1 LRNYRVSDVTQR
13 AEIDPPVLSVSQL
26 NRRVAEL
33 LEEALPLQTV
43 RGEISNFVRAASGH
57 WYFSL
62 KDSSAQ
68 LRAVMFKGR
77 AQQVSFMPRDGTQV
91 EVRGQVTLYQAR
103 GDFQLMVDSMRQA
116 GAGNLYQQFL
126 LLKEKL
132 QAEGL
137 FDAARKKPLPISP
150 TAIGVITS
158 ASGAALHDVL
168 STLAKRAPAIPVFIF
183 PSLVQGTEAPTRLI
197 AAITAAQNH
206 AHCSVLLLVRGGGSI
221 EDLWAFNDERLA
233 RVIAACP
240 IPIISG
246 VGHESDFTIAD
257 FIADQRAP
265 TPTAAAVLAVADQ
278 REQWARLL
286 QATRAFAQ
294 AWYRQ
299 FQSREQRLDYAARML
314 RPPSAQ
320 WRERW
325 LQLSVLAN
333 RLHAATKL
341 DLTRAVHRFD
351 SARQHLRA
359 PDTDA
364 AQVSLELMF
373 KRIQGAARANTDGAE
388 LHLQQL
394 QGRLR
399 QASPQSTLSR
409 GYSIVRDA
417 GGGVVRSTAQVQQG
431 ALLEVLLHDG
441 SLVTRIEQVVG

>member
-1 LRNYRVSDVTQR
+1 MTHR

-77 AQQVSFMPRDGTQV
+77 TQQVGFMPRDGSQV
-91 EVRGQVTLYQAR
+91 EVRGQVSLYQAR

-116 GAGNLYQQFL
+116 GTGNLYQQFL

-137 FDAARKKPLPISP
+137 FDAVRKKPLPASP

-168 STLAKRAPAIPVFIF
+168 STLAKRAPTIPVFIF

-206 AHCSVLLLVRGGGSI
+206 AKCSVLLLVRGGGSI

-278 REQWARLL
+278 REQWLRLL
-286 QATRAFAQ
+286 QTTRALAQ

-299 FQSREQRLDYAARML
+299 FQNREQRLDYAARML

-325 LQLSVLAN
+325 LQISVLAN
-333 RLHAATKL
+333 RLHAAMKL
-341 DLTRAVHRFD
+341 DLTRAVYRFD
-351 SARQHLRA
+351 SAQQRLRT
-359 PDTDA
+359 PDTEA
-364 AQVSLELMF
+364 AQARLELLF
-373 KRIQGAARANTDGAE
+373 KRVQGAARANSELAE
-388 LHLQQL
+388 LRLQQL

-399 QASPQSTLSR
+399 QASPQSTLAR

-417 GGGVVRSTAQVQQG
+417 GGAVVRSSAQVQQG
-431 ALLEVLLHDG
+431 ALLEVLLNDG
-441 SLVTRIEQVVG
+441 SLVTRVEQIVG